1 MLLMRKLFYT
11 AATAAALALS
21 STAAN
26 ASLVLSP
33 VSAPGPTI
41 VVPASGTFTQTFGNA
56 GDPPASPGHFTNV
69 FNFTLNT
76 GALGNAFLGSI
87 ALNGGNNIDF
97 NCPDFCQILFDT
109 TPFIP
114 GTSVVNGQN
123 LDTFTLNPLLISG
136 GQHSITV
143 RGNIVSGPTASYT
156 GTFNFQNVPVPE
168 PAAWALMLLGF
179 FGIGIVMRSRR
190 PSTVPALA

>member
-1 MLLMRKLFYT
+1 MRKLFYT

-33 VSAPGPTI
+33 VAAPGPTI
-41 VVPASGTFTQTFGNA
+41 TVPASGTFGQSFGNA
-56 GDPPASPGHFTNV
+56 GDPAATPGHFTNV

-87 ALNGGNNIDF
+87 ALNAGNNIDF
-97 NCPDFCQILFDT
+97 TCANFCSILFDT
-109 TPFIP
+109 TPFVQ
-114 GTSVVNGQN
+114 GTAVINGQN
-123 LDTFTLNPLLISG
+123 TDTFTLNPMVISG
-136 GQHSITV
+136 GPHSITV
-143 RGNIVSGPTASYT
+143 NGNIVTGPTASYS

-168 PAAWALMLLGF
+168 PATWALMLLGF
-179 FGIGIVMRSRR
+179 FGIGVAMRRNRR
-190 PSTVPALA
+190 PVLAQLA